1 MDFVLNQ
8 LDEKPQRAFLVAP
21 FERYLGEQGWHI
33 HEAKCGDSRPSPMS
47 IVNAK
52 FFSVVFLLSAKLK
65 KQDC

>member
-33 HEAKCGDSRPSPMS
+33 HETKCGDRRPSPIS
-47 IVNAK
+47 IVTAGN
-52 FFSVVFLLSAKLK
+52 FFFCSISLK
-65 KQDC
+65 REEQDC